1 MFAGAMKSIVIEL
14 AGCFSQF
21 AVNPQGHGMQ
31 NFDATHFFY
40 LCARASS
47 MEAKHDLF
55 WTQADFG
62 YVKDIV
68 DSTMKL
74 CKPKKKVRL
83 E

>member
-1 MFAGAMKSIVIEL
+1 MHNCDVPHM
-14 AGCFSQF
+14 
-21 AVNPQGHGMQ
+21 
-31 NFDATHFFY
+31 FY
-40 LCARASS
+40 LCNRAPS

-74 CKPKKKVRL
+74 CKPKNKVREL
-83 E
+83 FSDCMTPLLC